1 MIGWLLFVC
10 KLCSIVLMC
19 EGEVL
24 LGFVRWMLVLCDEVW
39 VVVVWLE
46 VIGKVVI
53 GVLDDYVLLLLL
65 LVLKKFLVIYLK
77 VEI

>member
-1 MIGWLLFVC
+1 
-10 KLCSIVLMC
+10 
-19 EGEVL
+19 
-24 LGFVRWMLVLCDEVW
+24 MLVLCDEVW